1 MILKPSNFFS
11 SFEFKLLGDIITEE
25 LGGTSIDKQL
35 FSHLDADKTM
45 IEGDMKPDPVVSDRQ
60 RRAVSSL
67 ARHKW
72 PSNSIPYVFDETPG
86 QSISKS
92 SIIT

>member
-1 MILKPSNFFS
+1 
-11 SFEFKLLGDIITEE
+11 
-25 LGGTSIDKQL
+25 
-35 FSHLDADKTM
+35 M

>member
-1 MILKPSNFFS
+1 MNLNCW
-11 SFEFKLLGDIITEE
+11 GHYNTEE

-92 SIIT
+92 SIIA